1 MSDRAAIVWAVGF
14 VTLGV
19 VALLAALDVWTPSPG
34 WLWPVLLI
42 VLGLALLLAGAVG
55 PHRGDRGT
63 DHPQGGGGSSRAR

>member
-1 MSDRAAIVWAVGF
+1 MSDRAAIVWAVCF

-19 VALLAALDVWTPSPG
+19 VALLAAFDVWTITVG

-55 PHRGDRGT
+55 PRR
-63 DHPQGGGGSSRAR
+63 R